1 VLRKDPTFGRAVSV
15 ITYAYVEKGMF
26 SQALSDAEILRRLY
40 GEGPAYWMTVT
51 YIFGRAGQLER
62 ARQQLEKLEK
72 LSRHEQVDPA
82 TMLWAHLGMGDKEE
96 ALADLEKAYSEHFPF
111 LTILKVDP
119 AFDSLRS
126 DPRFQDL
133 LRRVGLAQ

>member
-1 VLRKDPTFGRAVSV
+1 
-15 ITYAYVEKGMF
+15 MF
-26 SQALSDAEILRRLY
+26 AQALSDAEILRRLY
-40 GEGPAYWMTVT
+40 GDGPAYWMPLA

-72 LSRHEQVDPA
+72 LSRHEQLDPVI
-82 TMLWAHLGMGDKEE
+82 MLWAHLGVGDKEDV
-96 ALADLEKAYSEHFPF
+96 LADLEKAYSEHFNN
-111 LTILKVDP
+111 LTTLKVDP
-119 AFDSLRS
+119 AFDPLRS